1 MSVKSQEKNR
11 NKKKKKKKKL
21 TNAWCGG
28 GTFVRN

>member
-1 MSVKSQEKNR
+1 VDEGKA
-11 NKKKKKKKKL
+11 KKKNVEINKKKL